1 MASKKRRR
9 VAAAQAPTA
18 IVHDKKLRHDAT
30 PKAIVHDKKSRRD
43 ATPNAIVR
51 NKKLRY
57 HAGGAITQA
66 PLLTPQACATIRGL
80 ADADAAAGGGWG
92 SGDDYAYAT
101 RDLEVDKAPRLKAY
115 LAEIGFVDAL
125 RRRVLRAH
133 GATIGA
139 FEDAFVVKYEA
150 TSQRALTDHVDAGDV
165 SVMVALSDPS
175 SYEGGGTTFGG
186 LPRVVHCGA
195 GDALTFDAALTH
207 RGEPIV
213 AGERYLLVC
222 FCRVGAAPGIGDL
235 DLAFDLVEAPAAPE
249 PVARAWTGALGETT
263 LLLDDATKL
272 PARRR
277 FWLPRGGDARCAVE
291 RLVSDVLD
299 FHAASAA
306 FPEGRGGAVF
316 WCERDGDT
324 AEKRTDPTPAC
335 ATATFL
341 SSDGPALGVV
351 GDAQTFVVFA
361 RAGAHVAW
369 PGNLAAG
376 VLDDDQ
382 KKAGLRLHVDVYASR
397 RPRCDALPAAL
408 AAALSPL
415 RVPFDAGDPDR
426 TSSLYVAGPDEPAGA
441 RRHLDAQRARGGPG
455 ASIVV
460 GVDLVS

>member
-1 MASKKRRR
+1 MAGKKRD
-9 VAAAQAPTA
+9 AAAQA
-18 IVHDKKLRHDAT
+18 

-43 ATPNAIVR
+43 ATPNAIVH

-57 HAGGAITQA
+57 HGGGAITQA

-101 RDLEVDKAPRLKAY
+101 RDLEVDKAPRIKAY

-249 PVARAWTGALGETT
+249 PVARAWTDALGETT
-263 LLLDDATKL
+263 LLSDDATKL

-299 FHAASAA
+299 FHAANAA

-341 SSDGPALGVV
+341 SSDGPSLGVV

-376 VLDDDQ
+376 VLDDGR
-382 KKAGLRLHVDVYASR
+382 KKAGLRLHVDVYATR

-415 RVPFDAGDPDR
+415 RVPFDAGGADR

>member
-9 VAAAQAPTA
+9 DAAAQAPA
-18 IVHDKKLRHDAT
+18 
-30 PKAIVHDKKSRRD
+30 AIVHDKKSRHD

-57 HAGGAITQA
+57 HGGGAITQA
-66 PLLTPQACATIRGL
+66 PLLTPHACATIRGL

-115 LAEIGFVDAL
+115 LAAIGFVDAL

-249 PVARAWTGALGETT
+249 PVARAWTDALGETT

-316 WCERDGDT
+316 WCERDGDA

-376 VLDDDQ
+376 VLDDGR
-382 KKAGLRLHVDVYASR
+382 KKAGLRLHVDVYATR